1 MGVTVIL
8 CEKPQQMISYSEAFH
23 SAKQEKM
30 HITIT
35 DKEIFG
41 DKEVVMVSAVGHLVE
56 LCSPDEYKDEWKNW
70 SMEQLPMI
78 PEKFKM
84 KVSKDKQA
92 MFNNAKKWLQKA
104 DEIVIACDPARA
116 GEAIAKNIIIMAG
129 VNHKPQKRLWVAS
142 MTKEAVR
149 KGFQN
154 LRDAKET
161 HNYFLEE
168 QARSQSDWIIGL
180 NASRLF
186 SLLFREKGVKE
197 VFSAGRV
204 QSALLHL
211 IRQREKEL
219 ESFKVQSFCEIHG
232 HFQANGTEYVGK
244 LLQDNNIM
252 KLSSKE
258 DANSYLQQLLH
269 HQAIIKE
276 VKNEQKS
283 KQAPKLHNL
292 SSLQAKLN
300 RKYKMS
306 PKRVLETAQSLYD
319 KRILSYPRSEYTH
332 IPVAEAEQLPNILEK
347 LSSLKEYQSLIEN
360 KERDTI
366 VGQKA
371 YVDDEKC
378 GDHYA
383 IIPTNQVPKLET
395 LSQEEK
401 WLYDEVARS
410 IIATFYKP
418 MTYNQTDLFTEVD
431 KGIFKSTGKQIIHLG
446 WQVVFGKEEKEEK
459 TDEKDQALP
468 IVEQGQQVDTNEVK
482 IYEGKTQPPKLYTEG
497 QLITLMAKHNIGSEA
512 TRSGIIERIKA
523 LSYINIVKNTVNV
536 TNKGKMMVEAI
547 KDTAIGSPDLTT
559 KWEEYLKGIGE
570 GKKDDKIF
578 VETSKKLTEKL
589 IAEAKEQ
596 ANRWIIDEFIEKQ
609 KTEHHLGK
617 CPLCN
622 KPVVDKKKIYG
633 CTGYAKDQ
641 QDSCK
646 FSLSKEFLG
655 KKISESNVIKLL
667 EGKKTTLIKGLKG
680 KSGKEFDAFLKLIR
694 GGKLEFEFPQ
704 SKKHPPK
711 KVGSK
716 SK

>member
-1 MGVTVIL
+1 MKVIL
-8 CEKPQQMISYSEAFH
+8 CEKPQQMKSYSEAFQ
-23 SAKQEKM
+23 SAKREST
-30 HITIT
+30 HIKVK

-41 DKEVVMVSAVGHLVE
+41 DEEVIMISALGHLIE
-56 LCSPDEYKDEWKNW
+56 LCNPDEYKEEWKNW
-70 SMEQLPMI
+70 SMDQLPII

-92 MFNNAKKWLQKA
+92 LFNNAKQWLQKA
-104 DEIVIACDPARA
+104 DEIVIATDPARS

-129 VNHKPQKRLWVAS
+129 VNHKPQRRLWVAS

-161 HNYFLEE
+161 HNYYLEE

-219 ESFKVQSFCEIHG
+219 ESFKVQPFYEIHG

-252 KLSSKE
+252 KIPSKE
-258 DANSYLQQLLH
+258 DVKSCLQQLLH
-269 HQAIIKE
+269 YPAIIKE

-306 PKRVLETAQSLYD
+306 PKKVLETAQSLYD

-332 IPVAEAEQLPNILEK
+332 IPVAEAEQLPNILER

-360 KERDTI
+360 KERHTI
-366 VGQKA
+366 VDQKA
-371 YVDDEKC
+371 YVDDAKC

-383 IIPTNQVPKLET
+383 IIPTNQVPKLES
-395 LSQEEK
+395 LSQDEK
-401 WLYDEVARS
+401 WLYDEVVRS
-410 IIATFYKP
+410 VIATFYNP
-418 MTYNQTDLFTEVD
+418 MTYNQTDLFTKVNE
-431 KGIFKSTGKQIIHLG
+431 GIFKSTGKQIIYLG
-446 WQVVFGKEEKEEK
+446 WQFVFGKEEKEEK
-459 TDEKDQALP
+459 TDEIEQSLP
-468 IVEQGQQVDTNEVK
+468 IVEQGQQVDTKEIK

-497 QLITLMAKHNIGSEA
+497 QLITLMAKHNIGREA
-512 TRSGIIERIKA
+512 TKSGIIERIKS
-523 LSYINIVKNTVNV
+523 LSYIKIVKNTVNV

-547 KDTAIGSPDLTT
+547 KDTAIGSPDLTA

-589 IAEAKEQ
+589 VAEAKDQ
-596 ANRWIIDEFIEKQ
+596 ANKWIINEFVEEK

-622 KPVVDKKKIYG
+622 KPVVDKKKMYG
-633 CTGYAKDQ
+633 CTGYVRDQ

-646 FSLSKEFLG
+646 FSLPKEFLG

-667 EGKKTTLIKGLKG
+667 EGKKTTIIKGLKG
-680 KSGKEFDAFLKLIR
+680 KSGKEFDAHLKLSR
-694 GGKLEFEFPQ
+694 NGKLEFEFPQ
-704 SKKHPPK
+704 KKQK
-711 KVGSK
+711 SQKVGSK

>member
-1 MGVTVIL
+1 MKVIL
-8 CEKPQQMISYSEAFH
+8 CEKPQQMKSYSEAFQ
-23 SAKQEKM
+23 SAKQDKM
-30 HITIT
+30 HITVK
-35 DKEIFG
+35 DEAIFG
-41 DKEVVMVSAVGHLVE
+41 NEEVVMVSAVGHLVE

-70 SMEQLPMI
+70 SMEQLPII

-104 DEIVIACDPARA
+104 DEIVIASDPARA

-161 HNYFLEE
+161 HNYYLEE
-168 QARSQSDWIIGL
+168 QARSLSDWIIGM

-186 SLLFREKGVKE
+186 TLLFREQKGVKE

-204 QSALLHL
+204 QSCLLHL

-219 ESFKVQSFCEIHG
+219 ESFKVQPFYEIHG

-258 DANSYLQQLLH
+258 DAKLCLQQLLH
-269 HQAIIKE
+269 HPAIIKE

-306 PKRVLETAQSLYD
+306 PKKVLETAQSLYD

-332 IPVAEAEQLPNILEK
+332 IPVAEAEQLPEILEK
-347 LSSLKEYQSLIEN
+347 LSGLKEYQSLIEN
-360 KERDTI
+360 KERNTI

-383 IIPTNQVPKLET
+383 IIPTNQVPRLET

-401 WLYDEVARS
+401 WLYDEVVRS
-410 IIATFYKP
+410 IIATFYNS
-418 MTYNQTDLFTEVD
+418 MTYNQTDLFTKVNE
-431 KGIFKSTGKQIIHLG
+431 GIFKSTGKQIIHLG

-459 TDEKDQALP
+459 TDEKDQSLP
-468 IVEQGQQVDTNEVK
+468 IVEQGQQVDTKEVN

-497 QLITLMAKHNIGSEA
+497 QLITLMAKNNIGSEA
-512 TRSGIIERIKA
+512 TRSGIIERIKS
-523 LSYINIVKNTVNV
+523 LSYITILKNTVNV

-547 KDTAIGSPDLTT
+547 KDTAIGSPDLTA

-589 IAEAKEQ
+589 IAEAKDQ
-596 ANRWIIDEFIEKQ
+596 VNKWIIDEFVEKK

-622 KPVVDKKKIYG
+622 KPVVDKKKVYG

-646 FSLSKEFLG
+646 FSLPKEFLG

-667 EGKKTTLIKGLKG
+667 EGKKTTIIKGLKG
-680 KSGKEFDAFLKLIR
+680 KSGKEFDAHLKLSR
-694 GGKLEFEFPQ
+694 NGKLEFEFPQ
-704 SKKHPPK
+704 KKQK
-711 KVGSK
+711 SQKVGSK

>member
-1 MGVTVIL
+1 MGLILIL
-8 CEKPQQMISYSEAFH
+8 CEKPQQMRSYSEAFQ
-23 SAKQEKM
+23 SVKQDKM
-30 HITIT
+30 HITVK
-35 DKEIFG
+35 DEAIFG
-41 DKEVVMVSAVGHLVE
+41 NKEVVMVSAVGHLVE

-92 MFNNAKKWLQKA
+92 MFNNVKQWLQKA
-104 DEIVIACDPARA
+104 DEIIIATDPARA

-142 MTKEAVR
+142 MTKEAVQ

-161 HNYFLEE
+161 HNYYLEE

-186 SLLFREKGVKE
+186 SLLFQEQKDVKE
-197 VFSAGRV
+197 IFSAGRV
-204 QSALLHL
+204 QSSLLHL

-219 ESFKVQSFCEIHG
+219 ESFKVQPFYEIHG
-232 HFQANGTEYVGK
+232 HFQANGTEYIGK

-258 DANSYLQQLLH
+258 DAKAHLQQLLH
-269 HQAIIKE
+269 HPAIIKE

-306 PKRVLETAQSLYD
+306 PKKVLETAQSLYD

-332 IPVAEAEQLPNILEK
+332 IPVAEAEQLPNILEN

-366 VGQKA
+366 VDQKA
-371 YVDDEKC
+371 YVDDKKC

-383 IIPTNQVPKLET
+383 LIPTNQVPKLES
-395 LSQEEK
+395 LSQDEK
-401 WLYDEVARS
+401 WLYDEVVRS
-410 IIATFYKP
+410 VIATFYKP
-418 MTYNQTDLFTEVD
+418 MTYNQTDLFTEVN

-446 WQVVFGKEEKEEK
+446 WQVVFGKEEKEEQ
-459 TDEKDQALP
+459 TEEKDQSLP
-468 IVEQGQQVDTNEVK
+468 IVEQGNQVDTKE
-482 IYEGKTQPPKLYTEG
+482 IRIHEGKTQPPKLYTEG

-512 TRSGIIERIKA
+512 TRSGIIERIKS
-523 LSYINIVKNTVNV
+523 LSYIKIVKNTVNV

-547 KDTAIGSPDLTT
+547 KDTAIGSPDLTA

-578 VETSKKLTEKL
+578 VETSKKLIAKL
-589 IAEAKEQ
+589 IAEAKDQ
-596 ANRWIIDEFIEKQ
+596 VNKWNIDEFIEKK

-622 KPVVDKKKIYG
+622 KPVVDKKKVYG
-633 CTGYAKDQ
+633 CTGYVKDQ

-646 FSLSKEFLG
+646 FSLPKEFLG
-655 KKISESNVIKLL
+655 KKISEGNIIKLL
-667 EGKKTTLIKGLKG
+667 EGKKTTIIKRLKG
-680 KSGKEFDAFLKLIR
+680 KSGKEFDAFLKLTS
-694 GGKLEFEFPQ
+694 GGNLEFEFPQ
-704 SKKHPPK
+704 SKKHFQK
-711 KVGSK
+711 K
-716 SK
+716 